1 MWLPFP
7 DLPCLPCSYCR
18 TVHFLVEALS
28 SNECLPHYCSWIMVY
43 LPLWNNLSF
52 LLSDALML
60 FFFFQRISQFTAKI
74 YLTVHYISKRWT
86 CSLLASSL
94 SSSLPSQHTLLLH
107 QLSRPFGLHA
117 PFTNAQQRDS
127 QVCSGK
133 REANTYPGDCMR
145 EERRRV
151 EWTLP
156 F

>member
-60 FFFFQRISQFTAKI
+60 FFFFSREYHNLQLK
-74 YLTVHYISKRWT
+74 YILQSTIFPKDGPAL
-86 CSLLASSL
+86 SLPPPFLHLFLASTPFFCINSAAPLAFTLHSPML
-94 SSSLPSQHTLLLH
+94 SKGIHKFVQGKGRQTLI
-107 QLSRPFGLHA
+107 
-117 PFTNAQQRDS
+117 
-127 QVCSGK
+127 QVTAWGK
-133 REANTYPGDCMR
+133 KGEG
-145 EERRRV
+145 
-151 EWTLP
+151 
-156 F
+156 